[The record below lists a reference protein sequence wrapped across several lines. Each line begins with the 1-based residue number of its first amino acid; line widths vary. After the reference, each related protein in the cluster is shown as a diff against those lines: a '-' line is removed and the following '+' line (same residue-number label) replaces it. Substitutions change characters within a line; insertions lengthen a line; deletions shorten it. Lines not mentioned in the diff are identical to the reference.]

1 MPFWSAGTRI
11 GHCFR
16 LFNLSYAHRVLT
28 LLSDGLNTGSPH
40 IVAEELAKMK
50 QKVRRLM
57 WLNPLLKTAG

>member
-1 MPFWSAGTRI
+1 MPFSSAGTRI
-11 GHCFR
+11 EHRFR
-16 LFNLSYAHRVLT
+16 LFNLSF
-28 LLSDGLNTGSPH
+28 LSDGLDTDSPD